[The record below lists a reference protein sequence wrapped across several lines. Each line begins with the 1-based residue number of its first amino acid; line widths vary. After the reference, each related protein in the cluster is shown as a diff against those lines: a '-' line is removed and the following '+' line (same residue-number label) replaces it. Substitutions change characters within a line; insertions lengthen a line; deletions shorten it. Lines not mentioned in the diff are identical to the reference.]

1 MYAKGFYG
9 FLILEFSVFL
19 ELEVLRNSS
28 TQETI
33 SHVINKFIW
42 EIKFKDIIITVFENR
57 PKSRIQ
63 YCERSELR
71 LRFEWTKV
79 NKKCQKWS
87 WIQTVNLIGQKL
99 MKNPKIEKNATF
111 KWFFKHCDHPQIQR
125 KIFAQGKIVN
135 KGVTVVIVLMR
146 FLDNDICHMLENR
159 C

>member
-9 FLILEFSVFL
+9 FLILEFFVFL

-71 LRFEWTKV
+71 LHFEWTKV
-79 NKKCQKWS
+79 NKKCQK
-87 WIQTVNLIGQKL
+87 
-99 MKNPKIEKNATF
+99 
-111 KWFFKHCDHPQIQR
+111 
-125 KIFAQGKIVN
+125 
-135 KGVTVVIVLMR
+135 
-146 FLDNDICHMLENR
+146 
-159 C
+159 

>member
-1 MYAKGFYG
+1 MYAKEFYG
-9 FLILEFSVFL
+9 FLILEFFVFL

-71 LRFEWTKV
+71 LHFEWTKV

-87 WIQTVNLIGQKL
+87 WILWSNSVTRQSLLKLDKNWCKIPKLRKMRHLSNFLNTVII
-99 MKNPKIEKNATF
+99 PKYNEKF
-111 KWFFKHCDHPQIQR
+111 SPK
-125 KIFAQGKIVN
+125 GKSST
-135 KGVTVVIVLMR
+135 K
-146 FLDNDICHMLENR
+146 E
-159 C
+159 

>member
-63 YCERSELR
+63 YYERSELR
-71 LRFEWTKV
+71 LDFEWIKV
-79 NKKCQKWS
+79 
-87 WIQTVNLIGQKL
+87 
-99 MKNPKIEKNATF
+99 
-111 KWFFKHCDHPQIQR
+111 H
-125 KIFAQGKIVN
+125 
-135 KGVTVVIVLMR
+135 
-146 FLDNDICHMLENR
+146 
-159 C
+159 